1 MQIVQLIQIIQ
12 IWGDFVAFRFSGKQ
26 DVYIEIA
33 EKYKEYILNGIYKY
47 GDKLPSVRYVAL
59 ELNVNPNTVARAFSL
74 LEKWGYINSISKKGA
89 FVIYNGE
96 STNCN
101 ETVFK
106 AVLDLKNGGVT
117 YDELLNAL
125 KEVYKNDWN

>member
-1 MQIVQLIQIIQ
+1 M
-12 IWGDFVAFRFSGKQ
+12 AFRFSGKQ

-33 EKYKEYILNGIYKY
+33 EKYKEYILNGIYRY

-59 ELNVNPNTVARAFSL
+59 ELGVNPNTVARAFSL
-74 LEKWGYINSISKKGA
+74 LEEWGFINSISKKGA
-89 FVIYNGE
+89 FVIYTSE

-101 ETVFK
+101 EAVFK
-106 AVLDLKNGGVT
+106 AVLDLKNDGVT

>member
-1 MQIVQLIQIIQ
+1 MS
-12 IWGDFVAFRFSGKQ
+12 FRFSGKQ

-47 GDKLPSVRYVAL
+47 GDKLPSVRYIAL
-59 ELNVNPNTVARAFSL
+59 ELGVNPNTVARAFSL
-74 LEKWGYINSISKKGA
+74 LEEWGYINSISKKGA
-89 FVIYNGE
+89 FVIYSGE

-101 ETVFK
+101 DAVFK
-106 AVLDLKNGGVT
+106 SVLDLKNSGVT
-117 YDELLNAL
+117 YDELLKVL

>member
-1 MQIVQLIQIIQ
+1 MAL
-12 IWGDFVAFRFSGKQ
+12 RFSGKQ

-47 GDKLPSVRYVAL
+47 GDKLPSVRYTAL
-59 ELNVNPNTVARAFSL
+59 ELGVNPNTVARAFSL
-74 LEKWGYINSISKKGA
+74 LEEWGYINSISKKGA

-96 STNCN
+96 STNGN
-101 ETVFK
+101 EAVLK
-106 AVLDLKNGGVT
+106 SVLDLKNSGIT

-125 KEVYKNDWN
+125 KEVYKND

>member
-47 GDKLPSVRYVAL
+47 GDKLPSVRYIAL

-96 STNCN
+96 SANCN
-101 ETVFK
+101 ESVFK

>member
-1 MQIVQLIQIIQ
+1 M
-12 IWGDFVAFRFSGKQ
+12 AFRFSGKQ

-33 EKYKEYILNGIYKY
+33 TMYKGYIDSGIYKN

-59 ELNVNPNTVARAFSL
+59 ELSVNPNTVSKAYSL
-74 LEKWGYINSISKKGA
+74 LESWGYISSINKKGA

-125 KEVYKNDWN
+125 KEVYKND